1 MFDLNDFNEQAA
13 NLDFQR
19 SNLFSVAFATTPS
32 NKTQAILESM
42 GGAVYDIIPNALNDY
57 FGITR
62 GDYTDALTNL
72 AVQGVRRAVD
82 SSGVKKYL
90 LGAMSSR
97 VVQSLLGQF
106 DVGTYALD
114 WFNMAYKTSG
124 LLVYAV
130 KVPENRLSYEM
141 DRNHNA
147 PNIRITGRD
156 FDPLVLSFRMD
167 SSASNYRAMQDWVNS
182 VEDPVTGLRALP
194 VDVEADIQ
202 VNLHARNGLPHTA
215 VMFTGCIPVSVSSP
229 ELTYDGDNQI
239 TVFDVTFAYRVMQS
253 GAVNRQAA
261 LEWLESG
268 LISSVSGMFGNN
280 QNDSGL
286 GSAVSRLSRLG
297 GTAGGVSNINT
308 LTGVVNSASRVLGL

>member
-114 WFNMAYKTSG
+114 WFNLAYKTSG

-130 KVPENRLSYEM
+130 KVPENRLNYEM

-202 VNLHARNGLPHTA
+202 VNLHNRMGVPHTIM
-215 VMFTGCIPVSVSSP
+215 MFNGCVPVGVSAP
-229 ELTYDGDNQI
+229 ELTYENNNEI
-239 TVFDVTFAYRVMQS
+239 TTFDVTFAYRSMQT
-253 GAVNRQAA
+253 GAVGEQAA
-261 LEWLESG
+261 REWIEDKA
-268 LISSVSGMFGNN
+268 INAITNTFGNN
-280 QNDSGL
+280 LLDSGL
-286 GSAVSRLSRLG
+286 SAAGNALSRLNGVG
-297 GTAGGVSNINT
+297 GR
-308 LTGVVNSASRVLGL
+308 VVNTVTNWF

>member
-202 VNLHARNGLPHTA
+202 VNLHNRMGVPHTIM
-215 VMFTGCIPVSVSSP
+215 MFSGCVPVGVSAP
-229 ELTYDGDNQI
+229 ELTYENNNEI
-239 TVFDVTFAYRVMQS
+239 TTFDVTFAYRSMQT
-253 GAVNRQAA
+253 GAVGEQAA
-261 LEWLESG
+261 REWIEDKA
-268 LISSVSGMFGNN
+268 INAITNTFGNN
-280 QNDSGL
+280 LLDSGL
-286 GSAVSRLSRLG
+286 SAAGNALSRLNGVG
-297 GTAGGVSNINT
+297 GR
-308 LTGVVNSASRVLGL
+308 VVNTVTNWF

>member
-32 NKTQAILESM
+32 NKTQSILESM
-42 GGAVYDIIPNALNDY
+42 GGAVYDIMPSGFNDY

-62 GDYTDALTNL
+62 GDYTDAVTSL
-72 AVQGVRRAVD
+72 AVQGVRKVT
-82 SSGVKKYL
+82 SSTGVKKYL

-106 DVGTYALD
+106 TVGTYVMD
-114 WFNMAYKTSG
+114 WFNMAYQPSG

-202 VNLHARNGLPHTA
+202 VNLHNRMGVPHTIM
-215 VMFTGCIPVSVSSP
+215 MFSGCVPVGVSAP
-229 ELTYDGDNQI
+229 ELNYENNNEI
-239 TVFDVTFAYRVMQS
+239 TTFDVTFAYRTMQV
-253 GAVNRQAA
+253 GTVGEQAA
-261 LEWLESG
+261 REWVEDKA
-268 LISSVSGMFGNN
+268 INAITNTFGNN
-280 QNDSGL
+280 LLDSGL
-286 GSAVSRLSRLG
+286 TAAGNALSRINGVG
-297 GTAGGVSNINT
+297 GRIVNT
-308 LTGVVNSASRVLGL
+308 VTNWF

>member
-202 VNLHARNGLPHTA
+202 VNLHNRMGVPHTIM
-215 VMFTGCIPVSVSSP
+215 MFNGCVPVGVSAP
-229 ELTYDGDNQI
+229 ELTYENNNEI
-239 TVFDVTFAYRVMQS
+239 TTFDVTFAYRSMQT
-253 GAVNRQAA
+253 GAVGEQAA
-261 LEWLESG
+261 REWIEDKA
-268 LISSVSGMFGNN
+268 INAITNTFGNN
-280 QNDSGL
+280 LLDSGL
-286 GSAVSRLSRLG
+286 SAAGNALSRLNGIG
-297 GTAGGVSNINT
+297 GR
-308 LTGVVNSASRVLGL
+308 VVNTVTNWF

>member
-114 WFNMAYKTSG
+114 WFNMAYKTNG

-130 KVPENRLSYEM
+130 KVPENRLNYEM

-202 VNLHARNGLPHTA
+202 VNLHNRMGVPHTIM
-215 VMFTGCIPVSVSSP
+215 MFNGCVPVGVSAP
-229 ELTYDGDNQI
+229 ELNYENNNEI
-239 TVFDVTFAYRVMQS
+239 TTFDVTFAYRSMQT
-253 GAVNRQAA
+253 GAVGEQAA
-261 LEWLESG
+261 REWIEDKA
-268 LISSVSGMFGNN
+268 INAITNTFGNN
-280 QNDSGL
+280 LLDSGL
-286 GSAVSRLSRLG
+286 SAAGNALSRLNGVG
-297 GTAGGVSNINT
+297 GR
-308 LTGVVNSASRVLGL
+308 VVNTVTNWF

>member
-72 AVQGVRRAVD
+72 PVQGDRRAVD

-202 VNLHARNGLPHTA
+202 VNLHNRMGVPHTIM
-215 VMFTGCIPVSVSSP
+215 MFNGCVPVGVSAP
-229 ELTYDGDNQI
+229 ELTYENNNEI
-239 TVFDVTFAYRVMQS
+239 TTFDVTFAYRSMQT
-253 GAVNRQAA
+253 GAVGEQAA
-261 LEWLESG
+261 REWIEDKA
-268 LISSVSGMFGNN
+268 INAITNTFGNN
-280 QNDSGL
+280 LLDSGL
-286 GSAVSRLSRLG
+286 SAAGNALSRLNGVG
-297 GTAGGVSNINT
+297 GR
-308 LTGVVNSASRVLGL
+308 VVNTVTNWF

>member
-114 WFNMAYKTSG
+114 WFNMVYKTSG

-130 KVPENRLSYEM
+130 KVPENRLNYEM

-202 VNLHARNGLPHTA
+202 VNLHNRMGVPHTIM
-215 VMFTGCIPVSVSSP
+215 MFNGCVPVGVSAP
-229 ELTYDGDNQI
+229 ELTYENNNEI
-239 TVFDVTFAYRVMQS
+239 TTFDVTFAYRSMQT
-253 GAVNRQAA
+253 GAVGEQAA
-261 LEWLESG
+261 REWIEDKA
-268 LISSVSGMFGNN
+268 INAITNTFGNN
-280 QNDSGL
+280 LLDSGL
-286 GSAVSRLSRLG
+286 SAAGNALSRLNGVG
-297 GTAGGVSNINT
+297 GR
-308 LTGVVNSASRVLGL
+308 VVNTVTNWF

>member
-19 SNLFSVAFATTPS
+19 SNLFSVAFATVPS
-32 NKTQAILESM
+32 SKTQQILENF
-42 GGAVYDIIPNALNDY
+42 GGAIYDIIPGKINDY

-62 GDYTDALTNL
+62 GDYSDAVANL
-72 AVQGVRRAVD
+72 AIGGVRKVVN

-106 DVGTYALD
+106 EVGTYVMD

-167 SSASNYRAMQDWVNS
+167 ASASNYRAMQDWVNS

-202 VNLHARNGLPHTA
+202 VNLHNRMGVPHTIM
-215 VMFTGCIPVSVSSP
+215 MFSGCIPVGVSSP
-229 ELTYDGDNQI
+229 ELSYENNNEVT
-239 TVFDVTFAYRVMQS
+239 TFDVTFAYRTMQT
-253 GAVNRQAA
+253 GAVGEQAA
-261 LEWLESG
+261 REWIEDKAIN
-268 LISSVSGMFGNN
+268 LIQNTAGEGKKSSLTSA
-280 QNDSGL
+280 
-286 GSAVSRLSRLG
+286 GSALSRLQGVG
-297 GTAGGVSNINT
+297 GRI
-308 LTGVVNSASRVLGL
+308 VNSITRLF

>member
-19 SNLFSVAFATTPS
+19 SNLFSVAFATVPS
-32 NKTQAILESM
+32 SKTQQILENF
-42 GGAVYDIIPNALNDY
+42 GGAIHDIIPGKLNDY
-57 FGITR
+57 FGITE
-62 GDYTDALTNL
+62 GDYTDAVTNL
-72 AVQGVRRAVD
+72 AIHGVRRAVT

-106 DVGTYALD
+106 EVGTYVMD

-124 LLVYAV
+124 LMVYAV

-156 FDPLVLSFRMD
+156 YDPLILSFRMD
-167 SSASNYRAMQDWVNS
+167 ASASNYRAMQDWVNS

-202 VNLHARNGLPHTA
+202 VNLHNRMGVPHTIM
-215 VMFTGCIPVSVSSP
+215 MFNGCVPVGVSSP
-229 ELTYDGDNQI
+229 ELSYENNNEI
-239 TVFDVTFAYRVMQS
+239 TTFDVTFAYRTMQT
-253 GAVNRQAA
+253 GAVGEQAA
-261 LEWLESG
+261 REWIEDKAINLIQNTIGDGTSG
-268 LISSVSGMFGNN
+268 SLTAA
-280 QNDSGL
+280 
-286 GSAVSRLSRLG
+286 GSALSRLQGVG
-297 GTAGGVSNINT
+297 GRI
-308 LTGVVNSASRVLGL
+308 VNSITRLF

>member
-202 VNLHARNGLPHTA
+202 VNLHNRMGVPHTIM
-215 VMFTGCIPVSVSSP
+215 MFNGCVPVGVSAP
-229 ELTYDGDNQI
+229 ELTYESNNEI
-239 TVFDVTFAYRVMQS
+239 TTFDVTFAYRSMQT
-253 GAVNRQAA
+253 GAVGEQAA
-261 LEWLESG
+261 REWIEDKA
-268 LISSVSGMFGNN
+268 INAITNTFGNN
-280 QNDSGL
+280 LLDSGL
-286 GSAVSRLSRLG
+286 SAAGNALSRLNGVG
-297 GTAGGVSNINT
+297 GR
-308 LTGVVNSASRVLGL
+308 VVNTVTNWF

>member
-194 VDVEADIQ
+194 IDVEADIQ
-202 VNLHARNGLPHTA
+202 VNLHNRMGVPHTIM
-215 VMFTGCIPVSVSSP
+215 MFNGCVPVGVSAP
-229 ELTYDGDNQI
+229 ELTYENNNEI
-239 TVFDVTFAYRVMQS
+239 TTFDVTFAYRSMQT
-253 GAVNRQAA
+253 GAVGEQAA
-261 LEWLESG
+261 REWIEDKA
-268 LISSVSGMFGNN
+268 INAITNTFGNN
-280 QNDSGL
+280 LLDSGL
-286 GSAVSRLSRLG
+286 SAAGNALSRLNGVG
-297 GTAGGVSNINT
+297 GR
-308 LTGVVNSASRVLGL
+308 VVNTVTNWF

>member
-32 NKTQAILESM
+32 NKTQSILESM
-42 GGAVYDIIPNALNDY
+42 GGAIYDIIPTGLNDY

-62 GDYTDALTNL
+62 GDYTDAVTSL
-72 AVQGVRRAVD
+72 AVQGVRKVT
-82 SSGVKKYL
+82 STTGVKKYL

-106 DVGTYALD
+106 TVGTYVLD
-114 WFNMAYKTSG
+114 WFNMAYPTSG

-156 FDPLVLSFRMD
+156 YDPLVLSFRMD

-202 VNLHARNGLPHTA
+202 VNLHNRMGVPHTIM
-215 VMFTGCIPVSVSSP
+215 MFSGCVPVGVSAP
-229 ELTYDGDNQI
+229 ELSYENNNEI
-239 TVFDVTFAYRVMQS
+239 TTFDVTFAYRSMQV
-253 GAVNRQAA
+253 GAVGEQAA
-261 LEWLESG
+261 REWVEEKA
-268 LISSVSGMFGNN
+268 INAITNTFGNN
-280 QNDSGL
+280 LLDSGL
-286 GSAVSRLSRLG
+286 SAAGNALSRLNGVG
-297 GTAGGVSNINT
+297 GR
-308 LTGVVNSASRVLGL
+308 VVNTVTNWF

>member
-202 VNLHARNGLPHTA
+202 VNLHNRMGVPHTIM
-215 VMFTGCIPVSVSSP
+215 MFNGCVPVGVSAP
-229 ELTYDGDNQI
+229 ELNYENNNEI
-239 TVFDVTFAYRVMQS
+239 TTFDVTFAYRTMQT
-253 GAVNRQAA
+253 GAVGEQAA
-261 LEWLESG
+261 REWIEDKA
-268 LISSVSGMFGNN
+268 INAITNTFGNN
-280 QNDSGL
+280 LLDSGL
-286 GSAVSRLSRLG
+286 SAAGNALSRLNGVG
-297 GTAGGVSNINT
+297 GR
-308 LTGVVNSASRVLGL
+308 VVNTVTNWF

>member
-202 VNLHARNGLPHTA
+202 VNLHNRMGVPHTIM
-215 VMFTGCIPVSVSSP
+215 MFNGCVPVGVSAP
-229 ELTYDGDNQI
+229 ELTYENNNEI
-239 TVFDVTFAYRVMQS
+239 TTFDVTFAYRSMQT
-253 GAVNRQAA
+253 GAVGEQAA
-261 LEWLESG
+261 REWIEDKA
-268 LISSVSGMFGNN
+268 INAITNTFGNN
-280 QNDSGL
+280 LLDSGL
-286 GSAVSRLSRLG
+286 SAAGNALSRLNGVG
-297 GTAGGVSNINT
+297 GR
-308 LTGVVNSASRVLGL
+308 VVNTVTNWF

>member
-130 KVPENRLSYEM
+130 KVPENRLNYEM

-167 SSASNYRAMQDWVNS
+167 ASASNYRAMQDWVNS

-202 VNLHARNGLPHTA
+202 VNLHNRMGVPHTIM
-215 VMFTGCIPVSVSSP
+215 MFNGCVPVGVSAP
-229 ELTYDGDNQI
+229 ELNYENNNEI
-239 TVFDVTFAYRVMQS
+239 TTFDVTFAYRSMQT
-253 GAVNRQAA
+253 GAVGEQAA
-261 LEWLESG
+261 REWIEDKA
-268 LISSVSGMFGNN
+268 INAITNTFGNN
-280 QNDSGL
+280 LLDSGL
-286 GSAVSRLSRLG
+286 SAAGNALSRLNGVG
-297 GTAGGVSNINT
+297 GR
-308 LTGVVNSASRVLGL
+308 VVNTVTNWF

>member
-130 KVPENRLSYEM
+130 KVPENRLNYEM

-202 VNLHARNGLPHTA
+202 VNLHNRMGVPHTIM
-215 VMFTGCIPVSVSSP
+215 MFSGCVPVGVSAP
-229 ELTYDGDNQI
+229 ELTYENNNEI
-239 TVFDVTFAYRVMQS
+239 TTFDVTFAYRTMQT
-253 GAVNRQAA
+253 GAVGEQAA
-261 LEWLESG
+261 REWIENKA
-268 LISSVSGMFGNN
+268 INAITNTFGNN
-280 QNDSGL
+280 LLDSGL
-286 GSAVSRLSRLG
+286 SAAGNALSRLNGVG
-297 GTAGGVSNINT
+297 GR
-308 LTGVVNSASRVLGL
+308 VVNTVTNWF

>member
-130 KVPENRLSYEM
+130 KVPENRLNYEM
-141 DRNHNA
+141 DHNHNA

-202 VNLHARNGLPHTA
+202 VNLHNRMGVPHTIM
-215 VMFTGCIPVSVSSP
+215 MFNGCVPVGVSAP
-229 ELTYDGDNQI
+229 ELTYENNNEI
-239 TVFDVTFAYRVMQS
+239 TTFDVTFAYRSMQT
-253 GAVNRQAA
+253 GAVGEQAA
-261 LEWLESG
+261 REWIEDKA
-268 LISSVSGMFGNN
+268 INAITNTFGNN
-280 QNDSGL
+280 LLDSGL
-286 GSAVSRLSRLG
+286 SAAGNALSRLNGVG
-297 GTAGGVSNINT
+297 GR
-308 LTGVVNSASRVLGL
+308 VVNTVTNWF

>member
-130 KVPENRLSYEM
+130 KVPENRLNYEM

-202 VNLHARNGLPHTA
+202 VNLHNRMGVPHTIM
-215 VMFTGCIPVSVSSP
+215 MFNGCVPVGVSAP
-229 ELTYDGDNQI
+229 ELNYENNNEI
-239 TVFDVTFAYRVMQS
+239 TTFDVTFAYRSMQT
-253 GAVNRQAA
+253 GAVGEQAA
-261 LEWLESG
+261 REWIEDKA
-268 LISSVSGMFGNN
+268 INAITNTFGNN
-280 QNDSGL
+280 LLDSGL
-286 GSAVSRLSRLG
+286 SAAGNALSRLNGVG
-297 GTAGGVSNINT
+297 GR
-308 LTGVVNSASRVLGL
+308 VVNTVTNLF

>member
-42 GGAVYDIIPNALNDY
+42 GGAVYDIIPNGFNDY

-62 GDYTDALTNL
+62 GDYTDSLTSL
-72 AVQGVRRAVD
+72 AVQGVRKVVN
-82 SSGVKKYL
+82 SSGSKKYL

-106 DVGTYALD
+106 TVGTYIMD
-114 WFNMAYKTSG
+114 WFNMAYPTSG

-156 FDPLVLSFRMD
+156 YDPLVLSFRMD

-202 VNLHARNGLPHTA
+202 VNLHNRMGVPHTIM
-215 VMFTGCIPVSVSSP
+215 MFNGCVPVGVSAP
-229 ELTYDGDNQI
+229 ELSYENNNEI
-239 TVFDVTFAYRVMQS
+239 TTFDVTFAYRTMQV
-253 GAVNRQAA
+253 GAVGEQAA
-261 LEWLESG
+261 REWVEDKA
-268 LISSVSGMFGNN
+268 INAITNTFGNN
-280 QNDSGL
+280 LLDSGL
-286 GSAVSRLSRLG
+286 TAAGNALSRLNGVG
-297 GTAGGVSNINT
+297 GRLVNT
-308 LTGVVNSASRVLGL
+308 VTNWF

>member
-202 VNLHARNGLPHTA
+202 VNLHNRMGVPHTIM
-215 VMFTGCIPVSVSSP
+215 MFNGCVPVGVSAP
-229 ELTYDGDNQI
+229 ELTYENNNEI
-239 TVFDVTFAYRVMQS
+239 TTFDVTFAYRSMQT
-253 GAVNRQAA
+253 GAVGEQAA
-261 LEWLESG
+261 LEWIEDKA
-268 LISSVSGMFGNN
+268 INAITNTFGNN
-280 QNDSGL
+280 LLDSGL
-286 GSAVSRLSRLG
+286 SAAGNALSRLNGVG
-297 GTAGGVSNINT
+297 GR
-308 LTGVVNSASRVLGL
+308 VVNTVTNWF

>member
-130 KVPENRLSYEM
+130 KVPENRLNYEM

-202 VNLHARNGLPHTA
+202 VNLHNRMGVPHTIM
-215 VMFTGCIPVSVSSP
+215 MFSGCVPVGVSAP
-229 ELTYDGDNQI
+229 ELNYENNNEI
-239 TVFDVTFAYRVMQS
+239 TTFDVTFAYRSMQT
-253 GAVNRQAA
+253 GAVGEQAA
-261 LEWLESG
+261 REWIEDKA
-268 LISSVSGMFGNN
+268 INAITNTFGNN
-280 QNDSGL
+280 LLDSGL
-286 GSAVSRLSRLG
+286 SAAGNALSRLNGVG
-297 GTAGGVSNINT
+297 GR
-308 LTGVVNSASRVLGL
+308 VVNTVTNWF

>member
-194 VDVEADIQ
+194 IDVEADIQ
-202 VNLHARNGLPHTA
+202 VNLHNRMGVPHTIM
-215 VMFTGCIPVSVSSP
+215 MFNGCVPVGVSAP
-229 ELTYDGDNQI
+229 ELNYENNNEI
-239 TVFDVTFAYRVMQS
+239 TTFDVTFAYRTMQT
-253 GAVNRQAA
+253 GAVGEQAA
-261 LEWLESG
+261 REWIEDKA
-268 LISSVSGMFGNN
+268 INAITNTFGNN
-280 QNDSGL
+280 LLDSGL
-286 GSAVSRLSRLG
+286 SAAGNALSRLNGVG
-297 GTAGGVSNINT
+297 GR
-308 LTGVVNSASRVLGL
+308 VVNTVTNWF

>member
-130 KVPENRLSYEM
+130 KVPENRLNYEM

-202 VNLHARNGLPHTA
+202 VNLHNRMGVPHTIM
-215 VMFTGCIPVSVSSP
+215 MFNGCVPVGVSAP
-229 ELTYDGDNQI
+229 ELTYENNNEI
-239 TVFDVTFAYRVMQS
+239 TTFDVVFAYRTMQT
-253 GAVNRQAA
+253 GAVGEQAA
-261 LEWLESG
+261 REWIEDKA
-268 LISSVSGMFGNN
+268 INAITNTFGNN
-280 QNDSGL
+280 LLDSGL
-286 GSAVSRLSRLG
+286 SAAGNALSRLNGVG
-297 GTAGGVSNINT
+297 GR
-308 LTGVVNSASRVLGL
+308 VVNTVTNWF

>member
-42 GGAVYDIIPNALNDY
+42 GGAVYYIIPNALNDY

-130 KVPENRLSYEM
+130 KVPENRLNYEM

-202 VNLHARNGLPHTA
+202 VNLHNRMGVPHTIM
-215 VMFTGCIPVSVSSP
+215 MFNGCVPVGVSAP
-229 ELTYDGDNQI
+229 ELNYENNNEI
-239 TVFDVTFAYRVMQS
+239 TTFDVTFAYRSMQT
-253 GAVNRQAA
+253 GAVGEQAA
-261 LEWLESG
+261 LEWIEDKA
-268 LISSVSGMFGNN
+268 INAITNTFGNN
-280 QNDSGL
+280 LLDSGL
-286 GSAVSRLSRLG
+286 SAAGNALSRLNGVG
-297 GTAGGVSNINT
+297 GR
-308 LTGVVNSASRVLGL
+308 VVNTVTNWF

>member
-32 NKTQAILESM
+32 NKTQSILESM
-42 GGAVYDIIPNALNDY
+42 GGAVYDIMPTGLNDY

-62 GDYTDALTNL
+62 GDYTDAVTNL
-72 AVQGVRRAVD
+72 AVQGVRKVTS

-106 DVGTYALD
+106 TVGTYVMD
-114 WFNMAYKTSG
+114 WFNMAYQTSG

-202 VNLHARNGLPHTA
+202 VNLHNRMGVPHTIM
-215 VMFTGCIPVSVSSP
+215 MFNGCVPVGVSAP
-229 ELTYDGDNQI
+229 ELSYENNNEI
-239 TVFDVTFAYRVMQS
+239 TTFDVTFAYRTMQV
-253 GAVNRQAA
+253 GAVGEQAA
-261 LEWLESG
+261 REWVEDKA
-268 LISSVSGMFGNN
+268 INAITNTFGNN
-280 QNDSGL
+280 LLDSGL
-286 GSAVSRLSRLG
+286 TAAGNALSRLNGVG
-297 GTAGGVSNINT
+297 GRLVNT
-308 LTGVVNSASRVLGL
+308 VTNWF

>member
-130 KVPENRLSYEM
+130 KVPENRLNYEM

-202 VNLHARNGLPHTA
+202 VNLHNRMGVPHTIM
-215 VMFTGCIPVSVSSP
+215 MFNGCVPVGVSAP
-229 ELTYDGDNQI
+229 ELNYENNNEI
-239 TVFDVTFAYRVMQS
+239 TTFDVTFAYRTMQT
-253 GAVNRQAA
+253 GAVGEQAA
-261 LEWLESG
+261 REWIENKA
-268 LISSVSGMFGNN
+268 INAITNTFGNN
-280 QNDSGL
+280 LLDSGL
-286 GSAVSRLSRLG
+286 SAAGNALSRLNGVG
-297 GTAGGVSNINT
+297 GR
-308 LTGVVNSASRVLGL
+308 VVNTVTNWF

>member
-202 VNLHARNGLPHTA
+202 VNLHNRMGVPHTIM
-215 VMFTGCIPVSVSSP
+215 MFNGCVPVGVSSP
-229 ELTYDGDNQI
+229 ELNYENNNEI
-239 TVFDVTFAYRVMQS
+239 TTFDVTFAYRSMQT
-253 GAVNRQAA
+253 GAVGEQAA
-261 LEWLESG
+261 REWIEDKA
-268 LISSVSGMFGNN
+268 INAITNTFGNN
-280 QNDSGL
+280 LLDSGL
-286 GSAVSRLSRLG
+286 SAAGNALSRLNGVG
-297 GTAGGVSNINT
+297 GR
-308 LTGVVNSASRVLGL
+308 VVNTVTNWF

>member
-32 NKTQAILESM
+32 NKTQAVLESM

-130 KVPENRLSYEM
+130 KVPENRLNYEM

-202 VNLHARNGLPHTA
+202 VNLHNRMGVPHTIM
-215 VMFTGCIPVSVSSP
+215 MFNGCVPVGVSAP
-229 ELTYDGDNQI
+229 ELNYENNNEI
-239 TVFDVTFAYRVMQS
+239 TTFDVTFAYRSMQT
-253 GAVNRQAA
+253 GAVGEQAA
-261 LEWLESG
+261 REWIEDKA
-268 LISSVSGMFGNN
+268 INAITNTFGNN
-280 QNDSGL
+280 LLDSGL
-286 GSAVSRLSRLG
+286 SAAGNALSRLNGVG
-297 GTAGGVSNINT
+297 GR
-308 LTGVVNSASRVLGL
+308 VVNTVTNWF

>member
-202 VNLHARNGLPHTA
+202 VNLHNRMGVPHTIM
-215 VMFTGCIPVSVSSP
+215 MFNGCVPVGVSAP
-229 ELTYDGDNQI
+229 ELTYENNNEI
-239 TVFDVTFAYRVMQS
+239 TTFDVTFAYRSMQT
-253 GAVNRQAA
+253 GAVGEQAA
-261 LEWLESG
+261 REWIEDKA
-268 LISSVSGMFGNN
+268 INAITNTFGNN
-280 QNDSGL
+280 LLDSGL
-286 GSAVSRLSRLG
+286 SDAGNALSRLNGVG
-297 GTAGGVSNINT
+297 GR
-308 LTGVVNSASRVLGL
+308 VVNTVTNWF

>member
-202 VNLHARNGLPHTA
+202 VNLHNRMGVPHTIM
-215 VMFTGCIPVSVSSP
+215 MFNGCVPVGVSAP
-229 ELTYDGDNQI
+229 ELNYENNNEI
-239 TVFDVTFAYRVMQS
+239 TTFDVTFAYRSMQT
-253 GAVNRQAA
+253 GAVGEQAA
-261 LEWLESG
+261 REWIEDKA
-268 LISSVSGMFGNN
+268 INAITNTFGNN
-280 QNDSGL
+280 LLDSGL
-286 GSAVSRLSRLG
+286 SAAGNALSRLNGVG
-297 GTAGGVSNINT
+297 GR
-308 LTGVVNSASRVLGL
+308 VVNTVTNWF

>member
-130 KVPENRLSYEM
+130 KVPENRLNYEM

-182 VEDPVTGLRALP
+182 LEDPVTGLRALP

-202 VNLHARNGLPHTA
+202 VNLHNRMGVPHTIM
-215 VMFTGCIPVSVSSP
+215 MFNGCVPVGVSAP
-229 ELTYDGDNQI
+229 ELTYENNNEI
-239 TVFDVTFAYRVMQS
+239 TTFDVTFAYRTMQT
-253 GAVNRQAA
+253 GAVGEQAA
-261 LEWLESG
+261 REWIENKA
-268 LISSVSGMFGNN
+268 INAITNTFGNN
-280 QNDSGL
+280 LLDSGL
-286 GSAVSRLSRLG
+286 SAAGNALSRLNGVG
-297 GTAGGVSNINT
+297 GR
-308 LTGVVNSASRVLGL
+308 VVNTVTNWF

>member
-106 DVGTYALD
+106 DIGTYALD

-130 KVPENRLSYEM
+130 KVPENRLNYEM

-202 VNLHARNGLPHTA
+202 VNLHNRMGVPHTIM
-215 VMFTGCIPVSVSSP
+215 MFNGCVPVGVSAP
-229 ELTYDGDNQI
+229 ELNYENNNEI
-239 TVFDVTFAYRVMQS
+239 TTFDVTFAYRSMQT
-253 GAVNRQAA
+253 GAVGEQAA
-261 LEWLESG
+261 REWIEDKA
-268 LISSVSGMFGNN
+268 INAITNTFGNN
-280 QNDSGL
+280 LLDSGL
-286 GSAVSRLSRLG
+286 SAAGNALSRLNGVG
-297 GTAGGVSNINT
+297 GR
-308 LTGVVNSASRVLGL
+308 VVNTVTNWF

>member
-130 KVPENRLSYEM
+130 KVPENRLNYEM

-194 VDVEADIQ
+194 IDVEADIQ
-202 VNLHARNGLPHTA
+202 VNLHNRMGVPHTIM
-215 VMFTGCIPVSVSSP
+215 MFNGCVPVGVSAP
-229 ELTYDGDNQI
+229 ELTYENNNEI
-239 TVFDVTFAYRVMQS
+239 TTFDVTFAYRSMQT
-253 GAVNRQAA
+253 GAVGEQAA
-261 LEWLESG
+261 REWIEDKA
-268 LISSVSGMFGNN
+268 INAITNTFGNN
-280 QNDSGL
+280 LLDSGL
-286 GSAVSRLSRLG
+286 SAAGNALSRLNGVG
-297 GTAGGVSNINT
+297 GR
-308 LTGVVNSASRVLGL
+308 VVNTVTNWF

>member
-1 MFDLNDFNEQAA
+1 
-13 NLDFQR
+13 
-19 SNLFSVAFATTPS
+19 
-32 NKTQAILESM
+32 M

-202 VNLHARNGLPHTA
+202 VNLHNRMGVPHTIM
-215 VMFTGCIPVSVSSP
+215 MFNGCVPVGVSAP
-229 ELTYDGDNQI
+229 ELTYENNNEI
-239 TVFDVTFAYRVMQS
+239 TTFDVTFAYRSMQT
-253 GAVNRQAA
+253 GAVGEQAA
-261 LEWLESG
+261 REWIEDKA
-268 LISSVSGMFGNN
+268 INAITNTFGNN
-280 QNDSGL
+280 LLDSGL
-286 GSAVSRLSRLG
+286 SAAGNALSRLNGVG
-297 GTAGGVSNINT
+297 GR
-308 LTGVVNSASRVLGL
+308 VVNTVTNWF

>member
-72 AVQGVRRAVD
+72 AVQGVRRTVD

-130 KVPENRLSYEM
+130 KVPENRLNYEM

-202 VNLHARNGLPHTA
+202 VNLHNRMGVPHTIM
-215 VMFTGCIPVSVSSP
+215 MFNGCVPVGVSAP
-229 ELTYDGDNQI
+229 ELNYENNNEI
-239 TVFDVTFAYRVMQS
+239 TTFDVTFAYRTMQT
-253 GAVNRQAA
+253 GAVGEQAA
-261 LEWLESG
+261 REWIEDKA
-268 LISSVSGMFGNN
+268 INAITNTFGNN
-280 QNDSGL
+280 LLDSGL
-286 GSAVSRLSRLG
+286 SAAGNALSRLNGVG
-297 GTAGGVSNINT
+297 GR
-308 LTGVVNSASRVLGL
+308 VVNTVTNWF

>member
-130 KVPENRLSYEM
+130 KVPENRLNYEM

-202 VNLHARNGLPHTA
+202 VNLHNRMGVPHTIM
-215 VMFTGCIPVSVSSP
+215 MFNGCVPVGVSAP
-229 ELTYDGDNQI
+229 ELTYENNNEI
-239 TVFDVTFAYRVMQS
+239 TTFDVTFAYRSMQT
-253 GAVNRQAA
+253 GAVGEQAA
-261 LEWLESG
+261 REWIEDKA
-268 LISSVSGMFGNN
+268 INAITNTFGNN
-280 QNDSGL
+280 LLDSGL
-286 GSAVSRLSRLG
+286 SAAGNALSRLNGVG
-297 GTAGGVSNINT
+297 GR
-308 LTGVVNSASRVLGL
+308 VVNTVTNWF

>member
-130 KVPENRLSYEM
+130 KVPENRLNYEM

-202 VNLHARNGLPHTA
+202 VNLHNRMGVPHTIM
-215 VMFTGCIPVSVSSP
+215 MFNGCVPVGVSAP
-229 ELTYDGDNQI
+229 ELTYENNNEI
-239 TVFDVTFAYRVMQS
+239 TTFDVTFAYRTMQT
-253 GAVNRQAA
+253 GAVGEQAA
-261 LEWLESG
+261 REWIENKA
-268 LISSVSGMFGNN
+268 INAITNTFGNN
-280 QNDSGL
+280 LLDSGL
-286 GSAVSRLSRLG
+286 SAAGNALSRLNGVG
-297 GTAGGVSNINT
+297 GR
-308 LTGVVNSASRVLGL
+308 VVNTVTNWF